1 MQTIQAEKG
10 EDMTNIRDLAKM
22 SGVSVSTVSRVLN
35 NHPYVSEEKKLAV
48 LAAIESTNY
57 NRNINAVH
65 LSRGKTQLMGVV
77 LPFTDTPYFA
87 LLLKGIAQKALEY
100 DYKLVLFQ
108 TDYAE
113 EKEMEALQMLKQKQ
127 IDSLIICSRKSDLSL
142 IQEHIQYGTI
152 VLCEKMKKE
161 SLPSTFIDHYKVFF
175 QALEYLYQKGHKEI
189 GYCVGRKTGANS
201 FLREQAYMD
210 FLKKYELPFNADYIM
225 DDCLYFEDGEKV
237 IEKMKRLDTR
247 PTALLVTSDQVAAGI
262 MIACQK
268 EQLSIPKQL
277 AIIGFNNEPIA
288 KMMNIT
294 TIDIPLVELGN
305 NLFLQAMGEDVS
317 SKEISVK
324 LIERGTV

>member
-1 MQTIQAEKG
+1 
-10 EDMTNIRDLAKM
+10 MTNIRDLAKI

-35 NHPYVSEEKKLAV
+35 NHPYVSKEKKLAV
-48 LAAIESTNY
+48 LSAIESTNY
-57 NRNINAVH
+57 HRNINAVH

-77 LPFTDTPYFA
+77 LPVTDSPYFA
-87 LLLKGIAQKALEY
+87 LLLKGIAKKALEN

-113 EKEMEALQMLKQKQ
+113 EKEMEALQMLKEKQ
-127 IDSLIICSRKSDLSL
+127 IDSLIICSRKCDLSL

-152 VLCEKMKKE
+152 VLCEKILAKNF
-161 SLPSTFIDHYKVFF
+161 SSTFIDHYKIFF
-175 QALEYLYQKGHKEI
+175 QALEYLYQKGHTRI

-201 FLREQAYMD
+201 SLREQAYID
-210 FLKKYELPFNADYIM
+210 FLKKHGLPFYSDYIM

-237 IEKMKRLDTR
+237 IEKMKNLDSR

-268 EQLSIPKQL
+268 ERLLIPDQL

-294 TIDIPLVELGN
+294 TIDIPLVELGK
-305 NLFLQAMGEDVS
+305 NLFLQAMRGNVS
-317 SKEISVK
+317 NKEIIVK
-324 LIERGTV
+324 LMERETV